1 MKIGIIDYGMGNLF
15 SVTEAIKRLGY
26 DCFIAS
32 TPSKLD
38 QADALIL
45 PGVGA
50 FPDAMKK
57 LKVTQLNSFI
67 AQQTKPVLGIC
78 LGMQLLFDASEEV
91 QQTAGLGL
99 IKGNI
104 TKFNATQVRVPHIGW
119 SELTWHKP
127 YVESTTDFVY
137 FVHSF
142 YATQTNE
149 ATVIASAYYGTQ
161 QVPAIVREANFTGM
175 QFHPEKSGEL
185 GKQLLKRWLKD
196 VAK

>member
-1 MKIGIIDYGMGNLF
+1 MNIGIIDYGMGNLF
-15 SVTEAIKRLGY
+15 SVAEAIKRLGC
-26 DCFIAS
+26 DCFITGDSEALA
-32 TPSKLD
+32 K
-38 QADALIL
+38 ADALIL

-50 FPDAMKK
+50 FPDAMDK
-57 LKVTQLNSFI
+57 LQATKLDGFI
-67 AQQTKPVLGIC
+67 TQQTKPVLGIC
-78 LGMQLLFDASEEV
+78 LGMQLLFEASEEV
-91 QQTAGLGL
+91 QPTSGLGV
-99 IKGNI
+99 INGHI
-104 TKFNATQVRVPHIGW
+104 TTFDAKAVRVPHIGW

-149 ATVIASAYYGTQ
+149 ADIVASAQYGDV
-161 QVPAIVREANFTGM
+161 QVPAVVQCANFTGM